1 MAKTLEMDMT
11 KGPILKQIIK
21 VAVPLILMNLL
32 QVLFNTAD
40 VTILG
45 IFTNDNAVAGVGSSS
60 SLVNLIVSLF
70 TGLAVGVNIVV
81 ARALGSKNP
90 EKVKKLI
97 GVSIFTAL
105 VGGVILLIV
114 GVSLLKHF

>member
-81 ARALGSKNP
+81 ARALGSK
-90 EKVKKLI
+90 KTTKLKN
-97 GVSIFTAL
+97 
-105 VGGVILLIV
+105 LL
-114 GVSLLKHF
+114 GFLFLRDLLAVLYCLL